1 MSVHR
6 GLPAPGGVPARGG
19 GVPAPGGSGRGW
31 DGVPGGD
38 PLRTATAAG
47 GTHPT
52 GMHSCLF
59 LNFHLRCK
67 SILLKKPI
75 GFILSKRFWNDYLAI
90 GVSCAVTPR

>member
-1 MSVHR
+1 M
-6 GLPAPGGVPARGG
+6 PAPR
-19 GVPAPGGSGRGW
+19 GGSGQGGW
-31 DGVPGGD
+31 VRRLVETP
-38 PLRTATAAG
+38 PRTATAAG

-67 SILLKKPI
+67 TILLKKPI
-75 GFILSKRFWNDYLAI
+75 GFILSKRFWNDDLAI